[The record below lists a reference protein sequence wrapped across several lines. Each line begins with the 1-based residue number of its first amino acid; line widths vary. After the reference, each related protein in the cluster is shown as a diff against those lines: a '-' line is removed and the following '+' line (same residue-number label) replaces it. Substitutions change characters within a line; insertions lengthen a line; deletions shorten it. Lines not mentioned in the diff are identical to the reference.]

1 MKKEFLKIS
10 ILSVLVLVGNIAT
23 LPTVFAADKTVHE
36 AGISITENNIEEF
49 NMDYNSLQT
58 NIPFASSDCDDTG
71 NCTPTLNKTYTSTYP
86 NSLNWYGKMLTVK
99 VDVKWISVVDGY
111 ELTNYG
117 NRDNRISYDSKKRIR
132 MVASSPSNELANQG
146 QYTKVEIKTS
156 FYDEARKEFPFT
168 GVFGF
173 RDPDLSNYLFDTNNR
188 EIYYIHAD
196 KTQTDRECLEM
207 EDAYVI
213 TNNGLERTEAWGSG
227 CYFQNGLFGVSLN
240 QESSFT
246 FVIAANNGDI
256 ITVPFLYSITKEY
269 NITYI
274 LNGGTN
280 STSNPSTYTSGDEI
294 TIKNPTREGYKFLGW
309 KEGNKIET
317 WDFGAK
323 TFTAEWEQN
332 VVTEVEVGDTG
343 MNVSDTVYIMGI
355 ICIIIGAILSSSV
368 LKKQR
373 KL

>member
-294 TIKNPTREGYKFLGW
+294 TILFYFQLFYFR
-309 KEGNKIET
+309 
-317 WDFGAK
+317 
-323 TFTAEWEQN
+323 
-332 VVTEVEVGDTG
+332 
-343 MNVSDTVYIMGI
+343 
-355 ICIIIGAILSSSV
+355 
-368 LKKQR
+368 
-373 KL
+373 